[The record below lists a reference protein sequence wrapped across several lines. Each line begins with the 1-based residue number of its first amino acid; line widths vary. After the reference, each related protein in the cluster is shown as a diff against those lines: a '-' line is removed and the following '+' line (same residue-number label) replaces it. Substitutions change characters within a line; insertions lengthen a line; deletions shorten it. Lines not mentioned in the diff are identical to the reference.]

1 MSTQTPAVNAA
12 AHPGTSDATTRRSIA
27 SVRTILAPVM
37 GNILEWYDFAVYAF
51 VAGLIAKNFFPSSD
65 PATALLASFAVFG
78 VGFVARPL
86 GSIVIGRIGDTRG
99 RKAALLLTV
108 YMMAAGTLLLAILP
122 TYASAGIIAPALLV
136 LARLLQGFSAG
147 GEWSGAISFIVEWA
161 PERRR
166 GLYGSLHMV
175 GVVGGL
181 LLGSGV
187 AAVLNS
193 LLTPE
198 EMLQWGW
205 RMPFIIGCVIGPFA
219 LWMRRSI
226 DETPA
231 FEQAAALQARPVPML
246 QDGAGFRLAVR
257 ACGMSVLSNVSFY
270 ILLFYMPTWVT
281 SNLQVT
287 ASEAL
292 WANTV
297 GLLLLA
303 VLTPVF
309 GHISDLIG
317 RKTVLMFS
325 CVFALLAS
333 YPVFNHLVSLTP
345 ATLKDLL
352 LVQCIFSVILAAIA
366 GGLPTTLVEMFPT
379 RNRTTWMSI
388 GYGVSVT
395 LFGGFAPFVAVWLIQ
410 KFETPIAPVYYLMG
424 GALLSGIVTL
434 FARETA
440 FAKLK

>member
-12 AHPGTSDATTRRSIA
+12 AQQASSAVTTRSKAAR
-27 SVRTILAPVM
+27 VRTILAPVM
-37 GNILEWYDFAVYAF
+37 GNVLEWYDFAVYAF
-51 VAGLIAKNFFPSSD
+51 VASLIAKNFFPSSD

-108 YMMAAGTLLLAILP
+108 YMMASGTLLLAILP
-122 TYASAGIIAPALLV
+122 TYATAGVIAPALLV

-147 GEWSGAISFIVEWA
+147 GEWGGAISFIVEWA

-166 GLYGSLHMV
+166 GLYGSLHLV

-193 LLTPE
+193 VLTPD
-198 EMLQWGW
+198 EMNEWGW
-205 RMPFIIGCVIGPFA
+205 RLPFIIGCIIGPFA
-219 LWMRRSI
+219 LWMRKSI

-231 FEQAAALQARPVPML
+231 FEKAAASQEGPIPML
-246 QDGAGFRLAVR
+246 QDGAGFKLAVK
-257 ACGMSVLSNVSFY
+257 ACGISVLSNVSFY

-281 SNLQVT
+281 SHLHVA

-292 WANTV
+292 WANTI

-303 VLTPVF
+303 ALTPVF
-309 GHISDLIG
+309 GQISDLIG
-317 RKTVLMFS
+317 RKTVLLFS
-325 CVFALLAS
+325 CVFTLVVA
-333 YPVFNHLVSLTP
+333 YPAFNYLVSLSP
-345 ATLKDLL
+345 ATLRDLL
-352 LVQCIFSVILAAIA
+352 LVQCVFSVLLAAIA
-366 GGLPTTLVEMFPT
+366 GVLPTSLVEMFPT

-388 GYGVSVT
+388 GYGTSVT
-395 LFGGFAPFVAVWLIQ
+395 LFGGFAPFIAVWLIG
-410 KFETPIAPVYYLMG
+410 KFDTPVAPVYYLVTA
-424 GALLSGIVTL
+424 ALLSGIVTL
-434 FARETA
+434 FVRETA
-440 FAKLK
+440 FETLK

>member
-1 MSTQTPAVNAA
+1 
-12 AHPGTSDATTRRSIA
+12 
-27 SVRTILAPVM
+27 
-37 GNILEWYDFAVYAF
+37 
-51 VAGLIAKNFFPSSD
+51 
-65 PATALLASFAVFG
+65 
-78 VGFVARPL
+78 
-86 GSIVIGRIGDTRG
+86 
-99 RKAALLLTV
+99 
-108 YMMAAGTLLLAILP
+108 
-122 TYASAGIIAPALLV
+122 
-136 LARLLQGFSAG
+136 
-147 GEWSGAISFIVEWA
+147 
-161 PERRR
+161 
-166 GLYGSLHMV
+166 
-175 GVVGGL
+175 
-181 LLGSGV
+181 
-187 AAVLNS
+187 
-193 LLTPE
+193 
-198 EMLQWGW
+198 
-205 RMPFIIGCVIGPFA
+205 
-219 LWMRRSI
+219 
-226 DETPA
+226 
-231 FEQAAALQARPVPML
+231 
-246 QDGAGFRLAVR
+246 
-257 ACGMSVLSNVSFY
+257 MSVLSNVSFY